1 MSRAQN
7 RFGHPTLPPGGRV
20 RNAVKQI
27 QELLAA
33 PTHQEGFS
41 AIVTIRSFAAA
52 EEFVRRV
59 SNPVDLFKF
68 PRTAHLINLGA
79 ATDDDLVVSG
89 LQVDGASSNAHVVI
103 TEKVDGA
110 NMGFSLSADRTQV
123 IVQNRSHYVNP
134 TSHAQ
139 FKKLE
144 QWVDAHRGELYKI
157 LDRDPYFAQ
166 RYVLFGEWLTTVHS
180 VTYTKLPDWFLAF
193 DLYDRTTRSWVDR
206 KTLAA
211 LLAETQIRQ
220 TPLLY
225 EGPMPSEEELK
236 AMVQRQSQFTEGRL
250 EGVYVKVEREGRVV
264 GRGKVVRSDFIAGN
278 EHWTKGILRS
288 NQLENIA

>member
-1 MSRAQN
+1 M
-7 RFGHPTLPPGGRV
+7 
-20 RNAVKQI
+20 
-27 QELLAA
+27 QELFTT
-33 PTHQEGFS
+33 PSRKEGFS

-52 EEFVRRV
+52 EEFVQRV
-59 SNPVDLFKF
+59 SAPVNLFKF

-79 ATDDDLVVSG
+79 ATDDDIIVGG
-89 LQVDGASSNAHVVI
+89 LHIDGASPDAHVII

-134 TSHAQ
+134 ASHAQ
-139 FKKLE
+139 FKKLG
-144 QWVDAHRGELYKI
+144 QWVDAHREDLYKI

-180 VTYTKLPDWFLAF
+180 VTYTKLPDWFIAF
-193 DLYDRTTRSWVDR
+193 DLYDRTTRTWADR
-206 KTLAA
+206 RVLAS
-211 LLAETQIRQ
+211 LLDGTQIRL
-220 TPLLY
+220 TPLVY

-236 AMVQRQSQFTEGRL
+236 AMVQRQSQFTEGRV
-250 EGVYVKVEREGRVV
+250 EGVYVKVEKEGKVV

-288 NQLENIA
+288 NQLEFEG

>member
-20 RNAVKQI
+20 RNAVKQM
-27 QELLAA
+27 QELLVA

-59 SNPVDLFKF
+59 SNPVGLFKF

-123 IVQNRSHYVNP
+123 IVQNRSHYVNH

-144 QWVDAHRGELYKI
+144 QWVDAHRGDLYKI
-157 LDRDPYFAQ
+157 LDRDLYFAQ

-288 NQLENIA
+288 NQLENIS